1 MTDPTLGNSQGLRP
15 RTPNDAPIRRA
26 EQLAAEYG
34 APDANAAG
42 LLCDRHPADAVAF
55 TFVQPDLSG
64 IDVTFG
70 EIRERSERVAAAL
83 VEIGVR
89 EGDRVAT
96 LMGKSQELVV
106 ALLAIWRIGAV
117 HVPLFT
123 AFAPG
128 AIAMRVN
135 GNGTKLVITD
145 AAQRAKLA
153 PSDELPAA
161 REWRVVTTGEATG
174 DDIAF
179 ADLLENTGAAP
190 ESVAVGGDGVLV
202 ELFTSG
208 TTGTPKAVPMRLSGM
223 AGVVMYFEYG
233 IDCATGDVFWNI
245 ADPGWAYGLYIAI
258 LAPMASGHRSILLC
272 APFDPA
278 LTWQVL
284 REYGVTNFAAAPT
297 VYRALRHSPMPDGL
311 VLRHLSSAGEPLTPD
326 VITWSKQALG
336 VEIRDHYGQTETG
349 MTVVN
354 AWHPDLIADIKSGSM
369 GQPMPGY
376 TVEVLRLDSD
386 EPAAVGESG
395 RVAIATDSTLLT
407 FRGYRNAPERSAARF
422 TADGRWYVTG
432 DVAARDA
439 DGYLT
444 FASRDDDVILMAG
457 YRIGPFEVES
467 VLTSHDSVS
476 EVAVIGV
483 PDELR
488 GEVLIAVAVA
498 SPGIEPDAA
507 LVGELQQLV
516 KRKLAAHV
524 YPRRIHFVPE
534 LPKTPSGKVQR
545 FLLRQQF
552 IS

>member
-1 MTDPTLGNSQGLRP
+1 MATPIERAGQLR
-15 RTPNDAPIRRA
+15 D
-26 EQLAAEYG
+26 EYG
-34 APDANAAG
+34 AADANAAE

-55 TFVQPDLSG
+55 SFVQPDLSSA
-64 IDVTFG
+64 DVTFG
-70 EIRERSERVAAAL
+70 ELRERSERVAAGL
-83 VEIGVR
+83 LELGVR

-135 GNGTKLVITD
+135 GNGTTLVITD
-145 AAQRAKLA
+145 GAQRAKLE
-153 PSDELPAA
+153 PSQDLPAE
-161 REWRVVTTGEATG
+161 RDWRIVTTGEPVG

-179 ADLLENTGAAP
+179 GELLENTGAAP
-190 ESVAVGGDGVLV
+190 KSVTIGGDGVLV

-208 TTGTPKAVPMRLSGM
+208 TTGAPKAVPMRLAGM
-223 AGVVMYFEYG
+223 AGVVMYLEYG
-233 IDCATGDVFWNI
+233 IDYADGDVFWNI

-258 LAPMASGHRSILLC
+258 LAPMATGRRSLLLC
-272 APFDPA
+272 APFEPA
-278 LTWQVL
+278 LTWRVL
-284 REYGVTNFAAAPT
+284 RHFGVTNFAAAPT
-297 VYRALRHSPMPDGL
+297 VYRALRNAPVPDGL

-354 AWHPDLIADIKSGSM
+354 AWHPDLIDEIKTGSM
-369 GQPMPGY
+369 GHPMPGY
-376 TVEVLRLDSD
+376 TVEILGLESD
-386 EPAAVGESG
+386 EPAAVGAAG
-395 RVAIATDSTLLT
+395 RVAIATDSPLLT

-432 DVAARDA
+432 DVASRDA
-439 DGYLT
+439 NGYFT

-467 VLTSHDSVS
+467 VLTGHDSIA
-476 EVAVIGV
+476 EAAVIGV

-488 GEVLIAVAVA
+488 GEVLIAVAVTA
-498 SPGIEPDAA
+498 PGITPDAD
-507 LVGELQQLV
+507 LTGELQQLV
-516 KRKLAAHV
+516 KQKLAAHV
-524 YPRRIHFVPE
+524 YPRRIHYLPE

-545 FLLRQQF
+545 FLLRRQF
-552 IS
+552 ETGEPV